1 VRIIGSARG
10 RGVTAL
16 AVLALVAGGCNL
28 VGAAS
33 RGSPTP
39 ISLPTQLPDGMSFEQ
54 TLPLFEFDRSLPFD
68 VQEMGAWP
76 VGKATLEE
84 VVYSGTGSLR
94 MPAYLVLPPGEGPFA
109 GIVWM
114 GSYGDWINI
123 RNEFVMEAAAMAERG
138 VASVLVSGY
147 FPSYEAPRG
156 KDADRMNT
164 IVQVRELRRAVDLLQ
179 LQKGVDPGR
188 LAFVGHGWGATHGV
202 SLAAVD
208 GRLKAAVLLAP
219 NCAIADLVFTGY
231 GLDPAIEPAYRKAMA
246 PFDPLAMAPHAAPT
260 ALFFQF
266 SREDS
271 FVSEATAMKLFG
283 AASEPKRIGWYA
295 GAHDLDE
302 QAHAERDAWLE
313 EQLQLTTN

>member
-1 VRIIGSARG
+1 MRIVGGART
-10 RGVTAL
+10 RGITAL

-28 VGAAS
+28 VAAAS
-33 RGSPTP
+33 SGSTAP
-39 ISLPTQLPDGMSFEQ
+39 ISLPTRLPDDMTFEQ
-54 TLPLFEFDRSLPFD
+54 TLPLLEFDRSLPFD

-76 VGKATLEE
+76 LGRVTLEE
-84 VVYSGTGSLR
+84 IVYRGAGEMR

-114 GSYGDWINI
+114 GSSGDWTNI

-138 VASVLVSGY
+138 AASVIVSGY
-147 FPSYEAPRG
+147 FPWYAAPSG
-156 KDADRMNT
+156 KDADRMST
-164 IVQVRELRRAVDLLQ
+164 IAQVRELRRAVDLLL

-188 LAFVGHGWGATHGV
+188 IAFVGHGAGAMHGI

-208 GRLKAAVLLAP
+208 RRLKSAVLLAP
-219 NCAIADLVFTGY
+219 NSAIADLVFTGY
-231 GLDPAIEPAYRKAMA
+231 GLDPASEPAYRQAMA

-271 FVSEATAMKLFG
+271 FVSEAAARGLF
-283 AASEPKRIGWYA
+283 AATSEPKRIGWYA

-302 QAHAERDAWLE
+302 QAQVERDVWLKG
-313 EQLQLTTN
+313 QLDLTTN